1 MANEE
6 TLRDYLKWVTA
17 DLHQTRQRLQELE
30 AADPEPIAIVGMS
43 CRYPGGVR
51 SPEDLWQLATS
62 GVDAISSFPLDR
74 GWESLGDAT
83 DSGGPS
89 FAMEGGFLDG
99 VGGFDPAFFGISPRE
114 ALAMDP
120 QQRLLLETSW
130 EAFERA
136 GITVDTL
143 KGSRT
148 GVFAGTTGQ
157 DYSTLL
163 QPPPEGTGGYVLTG
177 TSASVVSGRIAYTL
191 GLEGP
196 AVTVDTACS
205 TSLVTLHLAVQALRS
220 GECSLALAGGATV
233 MSTPAAFYGFSDQ
246 GGLAADGRCKSFAST
261 ADGTSWSEGVGVLLL
276 ERLSD
281 ARRNGR
287 EVLAVVRGSAVN
299 QDGAS
304 NGLTA
309 PNGPS
314 QQRVI
319 LQALANARLSAQ
331 AVDAVEAHGTGT
343 RLGDPIEAEALMAT
357 YGQDRPAERPL
368 LLGALKSNI
377 GHTQAAAGVAGVIK
391 MVQAVRHGVLP
402 RTLHVDEPS
411 SHVDWSAGAVELV
424 TEQRAWPET
433 GEPRRAGVSSFGMSG
448 TNAHVIVEQAPEA
461 EPVVTESVA
470 GSVPVVGAG
479 VPFVLSGK
487 SEDALRAQA
496 ERLRLAVEG
505 GGVLPELSAVGRSLA
520 LGRSRFEH
528 RAVVLAG
535 DAGSL
540 VGALSAVVE
549 GRAAGD
555 VVRGVAGRAVRP
567 VFVFPGQGAQWVGM
581 AAGLLESSAV
591 FAGRMAE
598 CGAALEPFTDWRL
611 LDVVRGEVG
620 APGFDRVDVVQPVL
634 WAVMVSL
641 AELWRVCGVEPAA
654 VIGHSQG
661 EIAAAVVAGG
671 LSLEDGAR
679 VVALRSRALLALSG
693 GGGMVSV
700 SLPVAEV
707 RERLTVWGGRV
718 SVAAVNGPSSVVVSG
733 EPGALEELVASCA
746 EEGVRAKRIAVDYA
760 SHSAQVELIEEELA
774 GLLAGVV
781 PVSGRVPFY
790 STLTGAVLDDTAG
803 LDGGYWYR
811 NLRSTV
817 EFESAVRAAAG
828 DGLAVFIEVSPHPV
842 LNLGLQETFDAVGS
856 DAVALGTLRRDVDEA
871 HRFMTSLA
879 EAHVHG
885 VELDWEAVF
894 AGQRATHVDLPT
906 YPFQHQQFWPE
917 VQEVSVAGTA
927 DPVDAEFWDVV
938 ERGDLE
944 ALAETLELGG
954 ATRDSLGE
962 VLPVLSSWR
971 RQRRDESTVDAWRYR
986 VTWKPVTAAAPAM
999 SGSWLLVVPAVEA
1012 DHETVRET
1020 VRGLT
1025 RHGADVSVF
1034 TVSGTEVDRGI
1045 LAARLADAPEPAGVV
1060 SLLALLHGPDLEYP
1074 VIPAGLAAN
1083 VELVKAL
1090 GDAGRQAPLWC
1101 LTRSAV
1107 SVGRSDG
1114 PVRTEQ
1120 AMNWGFGRV
1129 VALEHPERWGGLI
1142 DLSETLDDRA
1152 WTRICGVLSGGEDAE
1167 DQVAVRAS
1175 GVFGRRLQRARAG
1188 QGSAGPRWTPRG
1200 TVLITGGTG
1209 ALGSFIAHRLI
1220 DQGAEHV
1227 VLTSRRGAD
1236 APGARELEE
1245 RLTALGARVT
1255 LAACDVADRDALAS
1269 TVQGLRDAGDRIT
1282 AVVHAAGVGQLS
1294 VIDETSRAEYA
1305 DVLQAKVLGAAH
1317 LHEVLGDEELD
1328 AFVLFSSISGI
1339 WGSGGQGAYGAANAY
1354 LDALAQQRRADGLAA
1369 TAMSWGAWG
1378 GAGMAKGSAEE
1389 ILSRRGLPVMDPELA
1404 IDAMQDAVGHD
1415 ETMLTVADVRWER
1428 FVPTFTVARPSPLLA
1443 DLPEARRIL
1452 DDAAAVDAAETGD
1465 LSAFQRSLAELPEN
1479 ERLAAVLD
1487 LVRTEAAAVLGLAD
1501 AVALE
1506 ANRAFRE
1513 LGFDSLTAVEVRN
1526 RLKAATGLR
1535 LSTTLVF
1542 DYPTATV
1549 LAEYLLAESLGHED
1563 DTAATAPTVGAAVDD
1578 DPIVIVGMGCRFPG
1592 DVRTPEQLWD
1602 LAATGTDAISGFP
1615 ADRGW
1620 ERAFADDGSGPG
1632 FTPMG
1637 GFLNGAAAF
1646 DAGFFGISPRE
1657 ALAMDPQQRLLLE
1670 TSWEA
1675 FERSGIVPAA
1685 VRGSSTGVF
1694 IGASSQGYASDV
1706 HQPPEGVEGYLLT
1719 GTATAVISGR
1729 IAYALGLEGPAVTI
1743 DTACS
1748 SSLVA
1753 LHLAAQALRQGECS
1767 MALAGGAAI
1776 MATPAVFAEFSRQ
1789 GGLSS
1794 DGRCKAFAE
1803 ASDGTGWGEGVG
1815 VLLLERLSDAERN
1828 GHRVLAVVKGS
1839 AINQD
1844 GASNGISA
1852 PNGPSQQRVIRQAL
1866 VNAGLTADQVDAVE
1880 AHGTGTTLGDP
1891 IEAQAVLTTYGRN
1904 RDGRL
1909 PLLLGSLKSNIG
1921 HTQAAAGVAGII
1933 KMVMALRHGVLP
1945 KTLHVDQPSTHVDW
1959 TEGAVELLTE
1969 RRDWPET
1976 GHPRRCGISSF
1987 GVSGTNAHVILEQA
2001 PEHTPAATAP
2011 PAPRTQGGPAALPW
2025 VLSARDEEAL
2035 RGQAERL
2042 CTTVVADPGLDPLD
2056 VAYSLATTRSVH
2068 ERHAVVV
2075 AADRDAF
2082 LDGLTALADQG
2093 TAAGL
2098 VRDAGARGR
2107 VGVLFSGQ
2115 GSQRAGMGRELYEA
2129 YPVFAD
2135 AFDAVCAELDRHL
2148 DRPLREVVFGEGAGE
2163 LLDQTQFTQ
2172 AGLFAL
2178 EVALFELVTSWG
2190 VKPDFLLGHS
2200 IGELSAAYVAG
2211 VLSLEDAAALVAAR
2225 GRLMQALPT
2234 GGTMVSLQAAE
2245 HEVLPLLLDGVSIAA
2260 LNGPSATVISGDEAA
2275 VLEIA
2280 AHFEGEGR
2288 KTKRLRVSHAFHS
2301 PRMDAMLDDFR
2312 AVAQGLTFN
2321 APQLSIVSDVTG
2333 AVLSAEEIQDPEYWV
2348 RHVREAVRFLDGIR
2362 TLESAGVTAF
2372 LELGPD
2378 GVLSAMAQDCVT
2390 SGSEDEQQLTFVPA
2404 LRKNRDEPESLL
2416 TALAELHVR
2425 GKTVDW
2431 ATYFAEVGAGARRVD
2446 LPTYAFQHGH
2456 YWLKGGAGAGD
2467 VRAAGLGT
2475 ADHPLLDATVELGHS
2490 DEYVFTGRLSLDSH
2504 PWLADHTVMG
2514 TVLMPGTAFVELAVK
2529 AGDDVGCDH
2538 LEELTIEAPLV
2549 LSPEGAVGLQ
2559 LWVGPAD
2566 EAGRRA
2572 VEIHSRDLGRAEA
2585 AWTRHA
2591 SGALTSG
2598 GDRPDAGD
2606 LTVWPPEGA
2615 TEVPVDGLY
2624 DYLTAIGY
2632 GYGPVFQGLR
2642 AAWRLGEEVFVE
2654 VALPDRTE
2662 TEAARFGL
2670 HPALLDSAL
2679 HAMGLSTSH
2688 DADGDGGGRNRLPFA
2703 WNGVTLYAAGADALR
2718 VRITP
2723 KDSQDSTGAKGPEGV
2738 SLTLAD
2744 PKGALVAVIES
2755 LVLRT
2760 VTSAQLDGARQS
2772 THHDSLFRLGWSPAA
2787 VDRTFPEAR
2796 WAVLGADHLGL
2807 VASGVGVDAFAALD
2821 DLAAAP
2827 TPPPA
2832 VLLAFAPSATD
2843 AAASEAAHERTAEAL
2858 ETVQAWLA
2866 DERFTDVLMVV
2877 ATRGAVAVD
2886 GEDVTDLAQAAVWG
2900 LLRSAQS
2907 EAPGRFVLVDIDD
2920 ADVSAQ
2926 SLVTAVACGEQ
2937 QLAVR
2942 AGEILVPRLDRV
2954 AVAALDAEPVADPDA
2969 ANREDADAADREDAD
2984 QGDTAGQPGTALI
2997 TGASGFLGGLVARRL
3012 AERGTRH
3019 LLLVSRRGADAPNAA
3034 QLAEELAESGVE
3046 VTFAACDTSDR
3057 SALAAVLAEIPA
3069 AHPLTTVVHAAGIVD
3084 DGVLASLT
3092 PQRLADVLRP
3102 KVDAAW
3108 HLHELTKE
3116 LAVRE
3121 FVLFSSAA
3129 GTFGG
3134 PGQANYAAANAF
3146 LDGLAQHRSAQGLPA
3161 VSLAWGPW
3169 AESGMAGRMDEADI
3183 ARMAR
3188 SGLAPLTQEQGIE
3201 LFDTGRAAG
3210 HAVLMPTRLTAG
3222 SPQVRPDAIPPLL
3235 RGLIRGPVRP
3245 TAAGKSGPTG
3255 ASAAD
3260 LKQRLAAADTAERD
3274 RILLDILRTAIADV
3288 LGHGSPAAVEV
3299 TRGFLEIGFDSLT
3312 AVELRNRLNA
3322 ETGLRLPSTLVF
3334 DHPSPEAL
3342 ATHLRDQLV
3351 EDGATSALALLAELD
3366 RLERVLAAVASDDA
3380 DRAAVTDRLR
3390 GLMSTW
3396 NGGGT
3401 EADASGGQDLES
3413 ATADEIFDLL
3423 DEELETS

>member
-1 MANEE
+1 
-6 TLRDYLKWVTA
+6 
-17 DLHQTRQRLQELE
+17 
-30 AADPEPIAIVGMS
+30 
-43 CRYPGGVR
+43 
-51 SPEDLWQLATS
+51 
-62 GVDAISSFPLDR
+62 
-74 GWESLGDAT
+74 
-83 DSGGPS
+83 
-89 FAMEGGFLDG
+89 
-99 VGGFDPAFFGISPRE
+99 
-114 ALAMDP
+114 
-120 QQRLLLETSW
+120 
-130 EAFERA
+130 
-136 GITVDTL
+136 
-143 KGSRT
+143 
-148 GVFAGTTGQ
+148 
-157 DYSTLL
+157 
-163 QPPPEGTGGYVLTG
+163 
-177 TSASVVSGRIAYTL
+177 
-191 GLEGP
+191 
-196 AVTVDTACS
+196 
-205 TSLVTLHLAVQALRS
+205 
-220 GECSLALAGGATV
+220 
-233 MSTPAAFYGFSDQ
+233 
-246 GGLAADGRCKSFAST
+246 
-261 ADGTSWSEGVGVLLL
+261 
-276 ERLSD
+276 
-281 ARRNGR
+281 
-287 EVLAVVRGSAVN
+287 
-299 QDGAS
+299 
-304 NGLTA
+304 
-309 PNGPS
+309 
-314 QQRVI
+314 
-319 LQALANARLSAQ
+319 
-331 AVDAVEAHGTGT
+331 
-343 RLGDPIEAEALMAT
+343 
-357 YGQDRPAERPL
+357 
-368 LLGALKSNI
+368 
-377 GHTQAAAGVAGVIK
+377 
-391 MVQAVRHGVLP
+391 
-402 RTLHVDEPS
+402 
-411 SHVDWSAGAVELV
+411 
-424 TEQRAWPET
+424 
-433 GEPRRAGVSSFGMSG
+433 
-448 TNAHVIVEQAPEA
+448 
-461 EPVVTESVA
+461 
-470 GSVPVVGAG
+470 
-479 VPFVLSGK
+479 
-487 SEDALRAQA
+487 
-496 ERLRLAVEG
+496 
-505 GGVLPELSAVGRSLA
+505 
-520 LGRSRFEH
+520 
-528 RAVVLAG
+528 
-535 DAGSL
+535 
-540 VGALSAVVE
+540 
-549 GRAAGD
+549 
-555 VVRGVAGRAVRP
+555 
-567 VFVFPGQGAQWVGM
+567 
-581 AAGLLESSAV
+581 
-591 FAGRMAE
+591 
-598 CGAALEPFTDWRL
+598 
-611 LDVVRGEVG
+611 
-620 APGFDRVDVVQPVL
+620 
-634 WAVMVSL
+634 
-641 AELWRVCGVEPAA
+641 
-654 VIGHSQG
+654 
-661 EIAAAVVAGG
+661 
-671 LSLEDGAR
+671 
-679 VVALRSRALLALSG
+679 
-693 GGGMVSV
+693 
-700 SLPVAEV
+700 
-707 RERLTVWGGRV
+707 
-718 SVAAVNGPSSVVVSG
+718 
-733 EPGALEELVASCA
+733 
-746 EEGVRAKRIAVDYA
+746 
-760 SHSAQVELIEEELA
+760 
-774 GLLAGVV
+774 
-781 PVSGRVPFY
+781 
-790 STLTGAVLDDTAG
+790 
-803 LDGGYWYR
+803 
-811 NLRSTV
+811 TV
-817 EFESAVRAAAG
+817 EFEQAVRAAAG
-828 DGLAVFIEVSPHPV
+828 DGLGVFIEVSPHPV
-842 LNLGLQETFDAVGS
+842 LNLGLQETFDAAGS
-856 DAVALGTLRRDVDEA
+856 EAVALGTLRRDEDEA

-885 VELDWEAVF
+885 VGLDWQAVF
-894 AGQRATHVDLPT
+894 AGQPTTHVDLPT

-917 VQEVSVAGTA
+917 AREVSVAGTA

-971 RQRRDESTVDAWRYR
+971 RQRRDESTLDAWRYR
-986 VTWKPVTAAAPAM
+986 VTWKPVTAAAPVL
-999 SGSWLLVVPAVEA
+999 SGSWLLVVPAAEA

-1034 TVSGTEVDRGI
+1034 TVSGTEADRGI
-1045 LAARLADAPEPAGVV
+1045 LAARLADEPEPAGVV
-1060 SLLALLHGPDLEYP
+1060 SLLALLQGPDPEHP
-1074 VIPAGLAAN
+1074 VMPAGLAAN

-1090 GDAGRQAPLWC
+1090 GDAGRPAPLWC

-1142 DLSETLDDRA
+1142 DLPEILDDRA

-1175 GVFGRRLQRARAG
+1175 GVFGRRLQRARSG
-1188 QGSAGPRWTPRG
+1188 QGSTGARWTPRG

-1209 ALGSFIAHRLI
+1209 ALGSFIAHRLV

-1227 VLTSRRGAD
+1227 VLTSRRGAH

-1255 LAACDVADRDALAS
+1255 LAACDVADRDVLAA

-1305 DVLQAKVLGAAH
+1305 DVLRAKVLGAAH
-1317 LHEVLGDEELD
+1317 LHEVFGDEQLD
-1328 AFVLFSSISGI
+1328 AFILFSSISGI

-1354 LDALAQQRRADGLAA
+1354 LDALAQQRRAVGLAA

-1443 DLPEARRIL
+1443 DLPEVRRIL
-1452 DDAAAVDAAETGD
+1452 DDAAAVEAAETGD

-1479 ERLAAVLD
+1479 ERPAAVLD

-1501 AVALE
+1501 AATLE

-1549 LAEYLLAESLGHED
+1549 LAEHLLAESLGHGD
-1563 DTAATAPTVGAAVDD
+1563 DTAVTAPAGAAADD

-1803 ASDGTGWGEGVG
+1803 AADGTGWGEGVG

-1828 GHRVLAVVKGS
+1828 GHRVLAVVRGS

-1891 IEAQAVLTTYGRN
+1891 IEAQAVLTTYGRD

-1933 KMVMALRHGVLP
+1933 KMVMALGHGVLP
-1945 KTLHVDQPSTHVDW
+1945 RTLHVDEPSTHVDW

-2001 PEHTPAATAP
+2001 PEHAPAAVAP
-2011 PAPRTQGGPAALPW
+2011 PAPRTQSGPAALPW

-2035 RGQAERL
+2035 RDQAERL
-2042 CTTVVADPGLDPLD
+2042 RTTVVADPGLDSLD

-2068 ERHAVVV
+2068 EHRAVVV
-2075 AADRDAF
+2075 ATDRDAF
-2082 LDGLTALADQG
+2082 LDGLVALAEQG

-2098 VRDAGARGR
+2098 VREAGARGR

-2135 AFDAVCAELDRHL
+2135 AFDAVCAELDRYL
-2148 DRPLREVVFGEGAGE
+2148 DRPLREVVFDGGE

-2234 GGTMVSLQAAE
+2234 DGEMVSLQAAE
-2245 HEVLPLLLDGVSIAA
+2245 DEVLPLLTDGVSIAA
-2260 LNGPSATVISGDEAA
+2260 LNGPRATVISGDEDA
-2275 VLEIA
+2275 VLAIA

-2312 AVAQGLTFN
+2312 KVAQGLTFN
-2321 APQLSIVSDVTG
+2321 APQLAIVCDVTG
-2333 AVLSAEEIQDPEYWV
+2333 EVLSAEEVQNPEYWV

-2362 TLESAGVTAF
+2362 TLEAAGVTAF

-2390 SGSEDEQQLTFVPA
+2390 SGSAESTFVPA
-2404 LRKNRDEPESLL
+2404 LRKNRDEPDALL

-2425 GKTVDW
+2425 GKAVDW
-2431 ATYFAEVGAGARRVD
+2431 SAYFSEAGAGARRVD

-2456 YWLKGGAGAGD
+2456 YWLEGGAAAGD

-2475 ADHPLLDATVELGHS
+2475 ADHPLLGAAVELGHS
-2490 DEYVFTGRLSLDSH
+2490 DEHVFTGRLSLDSH

-2538 LEELTIEAPLV
+2538 LEELTIEAPLI

-2572 VEIHSRDLGRAEA
+2572 VEIHSRDLGRAGA

-2591 SGALTSG
+2591 SGTLTSG
-2598 GDRPDAGD
+2598 GDRPAAGD

-2642 AAWRLGEEVFVE
+2642 GAWRLGEEVFAE
-2654 VALPDRTE
+2654 VALPDGTE
-2662 TEAARFGL
+2662 TAAARFGL

-2723 KDSQDSTGAKGPEGV
+2723 KDSQDSTGTNGTTSAKGPEGV

-2744 PKGALVAVIES
+2744 PKGTPVAVIES

-2787 VDRTFPEAR
+2787 VDRTFPDAR

-2807 VASGVGVDAFAALD
+2807 AASGVGVDAFAGLD

-2843 AAASEAAHERTAEAL
+2843 SAASEAVHERTAEAL

-2877 ATRGAVAVD
+2877 ATRGAVAVA

-2926 SLVTAVACGEQ
+2926 SLVTAVACGEP

-2942 AGEILVPRLDRV
+2942 AGEILAPRLDRV
-2954 AVAALDAEPVADPDA
+2954 AVAEPDAESVADP
-2969 ANREDADAADREDAD
+2969 DAADREDAD
-2984 QGDTAGQPGTALI
+2984 RDDADRLDTGQGGTVDQPGTVLI

-3012 AERGTRH
+3012 AERGARH
-3019 LLLVSRRGADAPNAA
+3019 LLLVSRRGGDAPNAA
-3034 QLAEELAESGVE
+3034 QLAEELAESGAE

-3116 LAVRE
+3116 LALRE

-3245 TAAGKSGPTG
+3245 AAAGKSGPTG

-3260 LKQRLAAADTAERD
+3260 LKQRLAAADAAERD

-3342 ATHLRDQLV
+3342 AAHLRDELV
-3351 EDGATSALALLAELD
+3351 EDGATSGLALLAELD
-3366 RLERVLAAVASDDA
+3366 RLERALGAVASDDA
-3380 DRAAVTDRLR
+3380 DRAVVTDRLR
-3390 GLMSTW
+3390 GLMSAW

-3401 EADASGGQDLES
+3401 EAEAPGGQDLES

>member
-30 AADPEPIAIVGMS
+30 TADPEPIAIVGMS

-51 SPEDLWQLATS
+51 SPEDLWQLTAS
-62 GVDAISSFPLDR
+62 GVDAISAFPLDR

-83 DSGGPS
+83 DSAGPS
-89 FAMEGGFLDG
+89 FAMEGGFLNG

-136 GITVDTL
+136 GITVDAL

-331 AVDAVEAHGTGT
+331 DVDAVEAHGTGT

-357 YGQDRPAERPL
+357 YGQGRPAERPL

-433 GEPRRAGVSSFGMSG
+433 GAPRRAGVSSFGMSG
-448 TNAHVIVEQAPEA
+448 TNAHVIVEQAPEV
-461 EPVVTESVA
+461 EPVAVEPSGGA
-470 GSVPVVGAG
+470 APVVGAG

-505 GGVLPELSAVGRSLA
+505 GGLPELPVVGRALA

-540 VGALSAVVE
+540 AGALSAVVE
-549 GRAAGD
+549 GRSVGA

-567 VFVFPGQGAQWVGM
+567 VFVFPGQGAQWRGM
-581 AAGLLESSAV
+581 AAGLLESSPV

-611 LDVVRGEVG
+611 LDVVRQEPG

-641 AELWRVCGVEPAA
+641 AELWRACGVEPAA

-679 VVALRSRALLALSG
+679 VVALRSKALLALSG

-700 SLPVAEV
+700 SLPVVEV
-707 RERLTVWGGRV
+707 RERLTAWDGRI

-733 EPGALEELVASCA
+733 EPQALEELVASCA
-746 EEGVRAKRIAVDYA
+746 EQDVRAKKIAVDYA
-760 SHSAQVELIEEELA
+760 SHSAQVELIEAELA
-774 GLLAGVV
+774 DLLAGVA

-790 STLTGAVLDDTAG
+790 STLTGTLLEDTAG

-817 EFESAVRAAAG
+817 EFERAVRAAEA
-828 DGLAVFIEVSPHPV
+828 DGLAVFVEVSPHPV
-842 LNLGLQETFDAVGS
+842 LNLGLQETFEAAGT
-856 DAVALGTLRRDVDEA
+856 DAVALGTLRRDEDEA
-871 HRFMTSLA
+871 RRFMTSLA

-885 VELDWEAVF
+885 VELDWQALF
-894 AGQRATHVDLPT
+894 AGQQATHVDLPT

-917 VQEVSVAGTA
+917 AREVSVAAAA

-954 ATRDSLGE
+954 AIRDSLGE

-971 RQRRDESTVDAWRYR
+971 RQRRDESTVEAWRYR
-986 VTWKPVTAAAPAM
+986 VTWKPVTAAAPAL
-999 SGSWLLVVPAVEA
+999 SGSWLLVVPAAEA

-1025 RHGADVSVF
+1025 RHGAEVTVF

-1045 LAARLADAPEPAGVV
+1045 LAARLADGPEPAGVV
-1060 SLLALLHGPDLEYP
+1060 SLLALLQGPDPEHP

-1090 GDAGRQAPLWC
+1090 GDAGRQASLWC

-1142 DLSETLDDRA
+1142 DLPEILDDRA
-1152 WTRICGVLSGGEDAE
+1152 WTRICGVLSGEEAE

-1175 GVFGRRLQRARAG
+1175 GVFGRRLQRARSG
-1188 QGSAGPRWTPRG
+1188 QGSAGTRWTPRG

-1209 ALGSFIAHRLI
+1209 ALGSFIARRLI

-1255 LAACDVADRDALAS
+1255 LAACDVADRDALTA

-1305 DVLQAKVLGAAH
+1305 DVLRAKVLGAAH
-1317 LHEVLGDEELD
+1317 LHEAFGEEELD
-1328 AFVLFSSISGI
+1328 AFILFSSISGI

-1354 LDALAQQRRADGLAA
+1354 LDALAQQRRTDGLAA

-1404 IDAMQDAVGHD
+1404 IDAMQDAVGHE

-1443 DLPEARRIL
+1443 DLPEVRRVL
-1452 DDAAAVDAAETGD
+1452 DDAAALEAAETGD
-1465 LSAFQRSLAELPEN
+1465 LSAFQQSLAELPEN
-1479 ERLAAVLD
+1479 ERPAAVLD

-1501 AVALE
+1501 AAALE

-1542 DYPTATV
+1542 DYPTASV
-1549 LAEYLLAESLGHED
+1549 LAEHLLAESLGHEH
-1563 DTAATAPTVGAAVDD
+1563 DTTAPAPTAGAADDD

-1602 LAATGTDAISGFP
+1602 LAAAGTDAISGFP

-1637 GFLNGAAAF
+1637 GFLDGAAAF

-1803 ASDGTGWGEGVG
+1803 AADGTGWGEGVG
-1815 VLLLERLSDAERN
+1815 VLLLERMSDAERN

-1891 IEAQAVLTTYGRN
+1891 IEAQAVLTTYGRD

-1945 KTLHVDQPSTHVDW
+1945 KTLHVDEPSTHVDW

-2001 PEHTPAATAP
+2001 PEHTPDATAP
-2011 PAPRTQGGPAALPW
+2011 RTPGGPAALPW

-2042 CTTVVADPGLDPLD
+2042 RTTVAADPGLDPLD

-2068 ERHAVVV
+2068 ERRAVVV

-2082 LDGLTALADQG
+2082 LTALTALADQG
-2093 TAAGL
+2093 TAPGL

-2148 DRPLREVVFGEGAGE
+2148 ERPLREVVFGEGE

-2178 EVALFELVTSWG
+2178 EVALFELVKSWG
-2190 VKPDFLLGHS
+2190 VRPDFLLGHS

-2211 VLSLEDAAALVAAR
+2211 VLSLEDAAELVAAR
-2225 GRLMQALPT
+2225 GRLMQALPA
-2234 GGTMVSLQAAE
+2234 GGAMVSLQAGE
-2245 HEVLPLLLDGVSIAA
+2245 DEVVPLLVEGVSIAA
-2260 LNGPSATVISGDEAA
+2260 LNGPRSTVISGDEAE
-2275 VLEIA
+2275 VLRIA

-2333 AVLSAEEIQDPEYWV
+2333 EVLSAEEVQDPEYWV
-2348 RHVREAVRFLDGIR
+2348 RHVREAVRFLDGVR

-2390 SGSEDEQQLTFVPA
+2390 SGSGSEGGELTFVPA
-2404 LRKNRDEPESLL
+2404 LRKNREEPETLL
-2416 TALAELHVR
+2416 AALAELHVR
-2425 GKTVDW
+2425 GKAVDW
-2431 ATYFAEVGAGARRVD
+2431 STYFSGTGARRVD

-2456 YWLKGGAGAGD
+2456 YWLEGGAAVGD

-2475 ADHPLLDATVELGHS
+2475 ADHPLLGAAVELGHS

-2504 PWLADHTVMG
+2504 PWLADHAVMG

-2549 LSPEGAVGLQ
+2549 LSPGGAVGLQ

-2572 VEIHSRDLGRAEA
+2572 VEIHSRDLGQPEA

-2591 SGALTSG
+2591 SGALTAG
-2598 GDRPDAGD
+2598 GDRPGVGD

-2624 DYLTAIGY
+2624 EYLTAIGY
-2632 GYGPVFQGLR
+2632 GYGPVFQGLC
-2642 AAWRLGEEVFVE
+2642 AAWRLGEEVFAE

-2679 HAMGLSTSH
+2679 HAMGLSTAH

-2723 KDSQDSTGAKGPEGV
+2723 KNAQESQHSQGATGAKDPKGAKGPDGV

-2760 VTSAQLDGARQS
+2760 VTSAQLDGVRQS

-2787 VDRTFPEAR
+2787 VDRTFPDAR

-2807 VASGVGVDAFAALD
+2807 AESGVDVDAFVGLD

-2832 VLLAFAPSATD
+2832 VLLAFAPAATD
-2843 AAASEAAHERTAEAL
+2843 TAASEAAHERTAEAL
-2858 ETVQAWLA
+2858 EVVQAWLA
-2866 DERFTDVLMVV
+2866 DERFNDVLMVV

-2920 ADVSAQ
+2920 TDVSAQ
-2926 SLVTAVACGEQ
+2926 SLATAVACGEP

-2954 AVAALDAEPVADPDA
+2954 AAAEPVADPGATDQEDA
-2969 ANREDADAADREDAD
+2969 A
-2984 QGDTAGQPGTALI
+2984 GQSGTALI

-3012 AERGTRH
+3012 AERGTPH
-3019 LLLVSRRGADAPNAA
+3019 LLLVSRRGGDAPNAA
-3034 QLAEELAESGVE
+3034 QLAEELAASGAK

-3057 SALAAVLAEIPA
+3057 SALAAVLADIPA

-3084 DGVLASLT
+3084 DGVVASLT

-3116 LAVRE
+3116 LAVGE
-3121 FVLFSSAA
+3121 FVLFSSPA

-3146 LDGLAQHRSAQGLPA
+3146 LDGLAQHRSAHGLPA

-3188 SGLAPLTQEQGIE
+3188 AGLAPLTQEQGLE

-3210 HAVLMPTRLTAG
+3210 HAVIMPTRLTTG

-3245 TAAGKSGPTG
+3245 TAGKSGPTG

-3260 LKQRLAAADTAERD
+3260 LKQRLAAADAAERD
-3274 RILLDILRTAIADV
+3274 RILLDTLRTAIADV

-3342 ATHLRDQLV
+3342 AAHLRDELV
-3351 EDGATSALALLAELD
+3351 EDGTTSALSLLAELD
-3366 RLERVLAAVASDDA
+3366 RLERALAGVPSDDS

-3390 GLMSTW
+3390 GLMSAW

-3401 EADASGGQDLES
+3401 DADAPGGQDLES
-3413 ATADEIFDLL
+3413 ATADELFDLL

>member
-1 MANEE
+1 
-6 TLRDYLKWVTA
+6 
-17 DLHQTRQRLQELE
+17 
-30 AADPEPIAIVGMS
+30 
-43 CRYPGGVR
+43 
-51 SPEDLWQLATS
+51 TS
-62 GVDAISSFPLDR
+62 V
-74 GWESLGDAT
+74 
-83 DSGGPS
+83 
-89 FAMEGGFLDG
+89 
-99 VGGFDPAFFGISPRE
+99 
-114 ALAMDP
+114 
-120 QQRLLLETSW
+120 
-130 EAFERA
+130 
-136 GITVDTL
+136 
-143 KGSRT
+143 
-148 GVFAGTTGQ
+148 
-157 DYSTLL
+157 
-163 QPPPEGTGGYVLTG
+163 
-177 TSASVVSGRIAYTL
+177 
-191 GLEGP
+191 
-196 AVTVDTACS
+196 
-205 TSLVTLHLAVQALRS
+205 
-220 GECSLALAGGATV
+220 
-233 MSTPAAFYGFSDQ
+233 
-246 GGLAADGRCKSFAST
+246 
-261 ADGTSWSEGVGVLLL
+261 
-276 ERLSD
+276 
-281 ARRNGR
+281 
-287 EVLAVVRGSAVN
+287 
-299 QDGAS
+299 
-304 NGLTA
+304 
-309 PNGPS
+309 
-314 QQRVI
+314 
-319 LQALANARLSAQ
+319 
-331 AVDAVEAHGTGT
+331 
-343 RLGDPIEAEALMAT
+343 
-357 YGQDRPAERPL
+357 
-368 LLGALKSNI
+368 
-377 GHTQAAAGVAGVIK
+377 
-391 MVQAVRHGVLP
+391 
-402 RTLHVDEPS
+402 
-411 SHVDWSAGAVELV
+411 
-424 TEQRAWPET
+424 
-433 GEPRRAGVSSFGMSG
+433 
-448 TNAHVIVEQAPEA
+448 
-461 EPVVTESVA
+461 
-470 GSVPVVGAG
+470 
-479 VPFVLSGK
+479 
-487 SEDALRAQA
+487 
-496 ERLRLAVEG
+496 
-505 GGVLPELSAVGRSLA
+505 
-520 LGRSRFEH
+520 
-528 RAVVLAG
+528 
-535 DAGSL
+535 
-540 VGALSAVVE
+540 
-549 GRAAGD
+549 
-555 VVRGVAGRAVRP
+555 
-567 VFVFPGQGAQWVGM
+567 
-581 AAGLLESSAV
+581 
-591 FAGRMAE
+591 
-598 CGAALEPFTDWRL
+598 
-611 LDVVRGEVG
+611 
-620 APGFDRVDVVQPVL
+620 
-634 WAVMVSL
+634 
-641 AELWRVCGVEPAA
+641 
-654 VIGHSQG
+654 
-661 EIAAAVVAGG
+661 
-671 LSLEDGAR
+671 
-679 VVALRSRALLALSG
+679 
-693 GGGMVSV
+693 
-700 SLPVAEV
+700 
-707 RERLTVWGGRV
+707 
-718 SVAAVNGPSSVVVSG
+718 
-733 EPGALEELVASCA
+733 
-746 EEGVRAKRIAVDYA
+746 
-760 SHSAQVELIEEELA
+760 
-774 GLLAGVV
+774 
-781 PVSGRVPFY
+781 
-790 STLTGAVLDDTAG
+790 
-803 LDGGYWYR
+803 
-811 NLRSTV
+811 
-817 EFESAVRAAAG
+817 
-828 DGLAVFIEVSPHPV
+828 
-842 LNLGLQETFDAVGS
+842 
-856 DAVALGTLRRDVDEA
+856 
-871 HRFMTSLA
+871 A

-885 VELDWEAVF
+885 VEVDWEAVF
-894 AGQRATHVDLPT
+894 AGQEATHVDLPT
-906 YPFQHQQFWPE
+906 YPFQRQRYWPE
-917 VQEVSVAGTA
+917 AQEISGVGTA

-938 ERGDLE
+938 ERGDLA

-954 ATRDSLGE
+954 TTRDSLGE

-986 VTWKPVTAAAPAM
+986 VTWKPVTATAPAL

-1045 LAARLADAPEPAGVV
+1045 LAARLADEPEPAGVV
-1060 SLLALLHGPDLEYP
+1060 SLLALLHGPDPEHP

-1090 GDAGRQAPLWC
+1090 GDAGCAAPLWC

-1114 PVRTEQ
+1114 PVHTEQ

-1142 DLSETLDDRA
+1142 DLPETLDDRA

-1188 QGSAGPRWTPRG
+1188 QGSTGIRWTPRG

-1255 LAACDVADRDALAS
+1255 LAACDVADHDALAA

-1305 DVLQAKVLGAAH
+1305 DVLRAKVLGAAH
-1317 LHEVLGDEELD
+1317 LNEVFGDEKLD
-1328 AFVLFSSISGI
+1328 AFILFSSISGI

-1354 LDALAQQRRADGLAA
+1354 LDALAQQRRAHGLAA

-1428 FVPTFTVARPSPLLA
+1428 FVPTFTVARPSPFLA
-1443 DLPEARRIL
+1443 DLPEVRRIL

-1479 ERLAAVLD
+1479 ERPAAVLD

-1549 LAEYLLAESLGHED
+1549 LAEHLLAESLGHED
-1563 DTAATAPTVGAAVDD
+1563 DTAATVPTAGAAADD

-1637 GFLNGAAAF
+1637 GFLTGAAAF

-1675 FERSGIVPAA
+1675 FERSGIVPAD

-1969 RRDWPET
+1969 RQDWPET

-2001 PEHTPAATAP
+2001 PEHTPAAVAP
-2011 PAPRTQGGPAALPW
+2011 PTPHTQGGPAALPW

-2042 CTTVVADPGLDPLD
+2042 HTMVVADPGLDPLD
-2056 VAYSLATTRSVH
+2056 IAYSLATTRSVH
-2068 ERHAVVV
+2068 ERRAVVV
-2075 AADRDAF
+2075 ATDRDAF

-2093 TAAGL
+2093 TAPGV
-2098 VRDAGARGR
+2098 VRDAGTRGR

-2129 YPVFAD
+2129 YPAFAD

-2148 DRPLREVVFGEGAGE
+2148 ERPLREVVFEGGE

-2172 AGLFAL
+2172 PGLFAL

-2234 GGTMVSLQAAE
+2234 GGAMVSLQAAE
-2245 HEVLPLLLDGVSIAA
+2245 DEVLPLLVDGVSIAA

-2312 AVAQGLTFN
+2312 KVAEGLTFN
-2321 APQLSIVSDVTG
+2321 APQLAIVSDVTG
-2333 AVLSAEEIQDPEYWV
+2333 EVLSAEEVRDPEYWV
-2348 RHVREAVRFLDGIR
+2348 RHVREAVRFLDGVR
-2362 TLESAGVTAF
+2362 TLEAEGVTAF
-2372 LELGPD
+2372 LELGPE

-2390 SGSEDEQQLTFVPA
+2390 SGSGGGDELTFVPV

-2416 TALAELHVR
+2416 TALAELYVR
-2425 GKTVDW
+2425 GKEVDW
-2431 ATYFAEVGAGARRVD
+2431 GTYLSEVGAGARRVD

-2456 YWLKGGAGAGD
+2456 YWLEGGAAAGD

-2475 ADHPLLDATVELGHS
+2475 ADHPLLNATVELGHS
-2490 DEYVFTGRLSLDSH
+2490 DEYVFSGRLSLDSH

-2591 SGALTSG
+2591 SGTLTSG
-2598 GDRPDAGD
+2598 GDRPDAAD

-2642 AAWRLGEEVFVE
+2642 AAWRLGEEVFAE

-2688 DADGDGGGRNRLPFA
+2688 EADADGGGRNRLPFA

-2723 KDSQDSTGAKGPEGV
+2723 KDSQGSTGTKGSMGTKGPEGV

-2744 PKGALVAVIES
+2744 PKGAPVAVIES

-2760 VTSAQLDGARQS
+2760 VTAAQLDGARQS

-2787 VDRTFPEAR
+2787 VDRTFPDAR

-2807 VASGVGVDAFAALD
+2807 AAAGVGVDAFAGLD

-2832 VLLAFAPSATD
+2832 VLFAFAPSATG

-2937 QLAVR
+2937 QLAIR
-2942 AGEILVPRLDRV
+2942 AGEILVPRLDKV
-2954 AVAALDAEPVADPDA
+2954 AITGVDAESATAPAP
-2969 ANREDADAADREDAD
+2969 DAADREDTD
-2984 QGDTAGQPGTALI
+2984 QGDIFGRPGTALI

-3012 AERGTRH
+3012 AGRGTRH

-3034 QLAEELAESGVE
+3034 QLAEDLAESGAE

-3084 DGVLASLT
+3084 DGVLASLN

-3146 LDGLAQHRSAQGLPA
+3146 LDGLAHHRSVQGLPA

-3169 AESGMAGRMDEADI
+3169 AESGMAGRMDDADI

-3188 SGLAPLTQEQGIE
+3188 SGLAPLTREQGIE

-3245 TAAGKSGPTG
+3245 AAAGKSGPTG

-3274 RILLDILRTAIADV
+3274 RILLDTLRTAIADV

-3342 ATHLRDQLV
+3342 AAHLRDELV

-3366 RLERVLAAVASDDA
+3366 RLERALVAVASDDA

-3390 GLMSTW
+3390 GLMSAW

-3401 EADASGGQDLES
+3401 EADAPGGQDLES

>member
-1 MANEE
+1 M
-6 TLRDYLKWVTA
+6 
-17 DLHQTRQRLQELE
+17 
-30 AADPEPIAIVGMS
+30 
-43 CRYPGGVR
+43 
-51 SPEDLWQLATS
+51 
-62 GVDAISSFPLDR
+62 
-74 GWESLGDAT
+74 
-83 DSGGPS
+83 
-89 FAMEGGFLDG
+89 
-99 VGGFDPAFFGISPRE
+99 
-114 ALAMDP
+114 
-120 QQRLLLETSW
+120 
-130 EAFERA
+130 
-136 GITVDTL
+136 
-143 KGSRT
+143 
-148 GVFAGTTGQ
+148 
-157 DYSTLL
+157 
-163 QPPPEGTGGYVLTG
+163 
-177 TSASVVSGRIAYTL
+177 
-191 GLEGP
+191 
-196 AVTVDTACS
+196 
-205 TSLVTLHLAVQALRS
+205 
-220 GECSLALAGGATV
+220 
-233 MSTPAAFYGFSDQ
+233 
-246 GGLAADGRCKSFAST
+246 
-261 ADGTSWSEGVGVLLL
+261 
-276 ERLSD
+276 
-281 ARRNGR
+281 
-287 EVLAVVRGSAVN
+287 
-299 QDGAS
+299 
-304 NGLTA
+304 
-309 PNGPS
+309 
-314 QQRVI
+314 
-319 LQALANARLSAQ
+319 
-331 AVDAVEAHGTGT
+331 
-343 RLGDPIEAEALMAT
+343 
-357 YGQDRPAERPL
+357 
-368 LLGALKSNI
+368 
-377 GHTQAAAGVAGVIK
+377 
-391 MVQAVRHGVLP
+391 
-402 RTLHVDEPS
+402 
-411 SHVDWSAGAVELV
+411 
-424 TEQRAWPET
+424 
-433 GEPRRAGVSSFGMSG
+433 
-448 TNAHVIVEQAPEA
+448 
-461 EPVVTESVA
+461 
-470 GSVPVVGAG
+470 
-479 VPFVLSGK
+479 
-487 SEDALRAQA
+487 
-496 ERLRLAVEG
+496 
-505 GGVLPELSAVGRSLA
+505 
-520 LGRSRFEH
+520 
-528 RAVVLAG
+528 
-535 DAGSL
+535 
-540 VGALSAVVE
+540 
-549 GRAAGD
+549 
-555 VVRGVAGRAVRP
+555 
-567 VFVFPGQGAQWVGM
+567 
-581 AAGLLESSAV
+581 
-591 FAGRMAE
+591 
-598 CGAALEPFTDWRL
+598 
-611 LDVVRGEVG
+611 
-620 APGFDRVDVVQPVL
+620 
-634 WAVMVSL
+634 
-641 AELWRVCGVEPAA
+641 
-654 VIGHSQG
+654 
-661 EIAAAVVAGG
+661 
-671 LSLEDGAR
+671 
-679 VVALRSRALLALSG
+679 
-693 GGGMVSV
+693 
-700 SLPVAEV
+700 
-707 RERLTVWGGRV
+707 
-718 SVAAVNGPSSVVVSG
+718 
-733 EPGALEELVASCA
+733 
-746 EEGVRAKRIAVDYA
+746 
-760 SHSAQVELIEEELA
+760 
-774 GLLAGVV
+774 
-781 PVSGRVPFY
+781 
-790 STLTGAVLDDTAG
+790 
-803 LDGGYWYR
+803 
-811 NLRSTV
+811 
-817 EFESAVRAAAG
+817 
-828 DGLAVFIEVSPHPV
+828 
-842 LNLGLQETFDAVGS
+842 
-856 DAVALGTLRRDVDEA
+856 
-871 HRFMTSLA
+871 
-879 EAHVHG
+879 
-885 VELDWEAVF
+885 ELDWGAVF
-894 AGQRATHVDLPT
+894 AGQEATHVDLPT
-906 YPFQHQQFWPE
+906 YPFQRQRYWPE
-917 VQEVSVAGTA
+917 AQEVSGVGTA

-938 ERGDLE
+938 ERGDLA

-954 ATRDSLGE
+954 TTRDSLGE

-986 VTWKPVTAAAPAM
+986 VTWKPVTATAPAL

-1045 LAARLADAPEPAGVV
+1045 LAARLADEPEPAGVV
-1060 SLLALLHGPDLEYP
+1060 SLLALLHGPDPEHP

-1090 GDAGRQAPLWC
+1090 GNAGCAAPLWC

-1114 PVRTEQ
+1114 PVHTEQ

-1142 DLSETLDDRA
+1142 DLPETLDDRA
-1152 WTRICGVLSGGEDAE
+1152 WTRICGVLSGGEDTE

-1188 QGSAGPRWTPRG
+1188 QGSAGIRWTPRG

-1227 VLTSRRGAD
+1227 VLTSRSGAD

-1255 LAACDVADRDALAS
+1255 LAACDVADHDALAA
-1269 TVQGLRDAGDRIT
+1269 TVQGLRDTGDRIT

-1305 DVLQAKVLGAAH
+1305 DVLRAKVLGAAH
-1317 LHEVLGDEELD
+1317 LNEVFGDEKLD
-1328 AFVLFSSISGI
+1328 AFILFSSISGI

-1354 LDALAQQRRADGLAA
+1354 LDALAQQRRAHGLAA

-1404 IDAMQDAVGHD
+1404 IDAMQDAVGND

-1428 FVPTFTVARPSPLLA
+1428 FVPTFTVARPSPFLA
-1443 DLPEARRIL
+1443 DLPEVRRIL

-1479 ERLAAVLD
+1479 ERPAAVLD

-1549 LAEYLLAESLGHED
+1549 LAEHLLAESLGHED
-1563 DTAATAPTVGAAVDD
+1563 DTAATVPTAGAAAADD

-1637 GFLNGAAAF
+1637 GFLTGAAAF

-1776 MATPAVFAEFSRQ
+1776 MATPAVFAEFSLQ

-1969 RRDWPET
+1969 RQDWPET

-2001 PEHTPAATAP
+2001 PEHTPAAVAP
-2011 PAPRTQGGPAALPW
+2011 PTPRTQGGPAALPW

-2042 CTTVVADPGLDPLD
+2042 HTMVVADPGLDPLD
-2056 VAYSLATTRSVH
+2056 IAYSLATTRSVH
-2068 ERHAVVV
+2068 ERRAVVV
-2075 AADRDAF
+2075 ATDRDAF

-2093 TAAGL
+2093 TAAGV
-2098 VRDAGARGR
+2098 VRDAGTRGR

-2115 GSQRAGMGRELYEA
+2115 GSQRAGMGRELYES

-2135 AFDAVCAELDRHL
+2135 AFDAVCAELERHL
-2148 DRPLREVVFGEGAGE
+2148 DQPLREVVFGESEGE
-2163 LLDQTQFTQ
+2163 GGLLDQTQFTQ

-2178 EVALFELVTSWG
+2178 EVSLFRLVEAWG
-2190 VKPDFLLGHS
+2190 VKPDYLLGHS

-2234 GGTMVSLQAAE
+2234 DGAMVSLQAAE
-2245 HEVLPLLLDGVSIAA
+2245 DEVLPLLVDGVSIAA

-2301 PRMDAMLDDFR
+2301 PRMDAMLDEFR
-2312 AVAQGLTFN
+2312 GVAEGLTFN
-2321 APQLSIVSDVTG
+2321 APQLTIVSDVTG
-2333 AVLSAEEIQDPEYWV
+2333 EVLSAEEVRDPEYWV
-2348 RHVREAVRFLDGIR
+2348 RHVREAVRFLDGVR
-2362 TLESAGVTAF
+2362 TLETEGVTAF

-2390 SGSEDEQQLTFVPA
+2390 SGSEGRDELTFVPV

-2416 TALAELHVR
+2416 TALAELYVR
-2425 GKTVDW
+2425 GKEVDW
-2431 ATYFAEVGAGARRVD
+2431 GTYLSEVGAGARRVD

-2456 YWLKGGAGAGD
+2456 YWLEGGAAAGD

-2475 ADHPLLDATVELGHS
+2475 ADHPLLNATVELGHS
-2490 DEYVFTGRLSLDSH
+2490 DEYVFSGRLSLDSH

-2591 SGALTSG
+2591 SGTLTSG
-2598 GDRPDAGD
+2598 GDRPDAAD

-2642 AAWRLGEEVFVE
+2642 AAWRLGEEVFAE

-2688 DADGDGGGRNRLPFA
+2688 DADADGGGRNRLPFA

-2723 KDSQDSTGAKGPEGV
+2723 KDSQDSTGTKGPEGV

-2744 PKGALVAVIES
+2744 PKGAPVAVIES

-2760 VTSAQLDGARQS
+2760 VTAAQLDGARQS

-2787 VDRTFPEAR
+2787 VDRTFPDAR

-2807 VASGVGVDAFAALD
+2807 AAAGVGVDAFAGLD

-2832 VLLAFAPSATD
+2832 VLFAFAPSATG

-2858 ETVQAWLA
+2858 GTVQAWLA

-2937 QLAVR
+2937 QLAIR
-2942 AGEILVPRLDRV
+2942 AGEILVPRLDKV
-2954 AVAALDAEPVADPDA
+2954 AITGVDAESATDPA
-2969 ANREDADAADREDAD
+2969 PDAADREDTD
-2984 QGDTAGQPGTALI
+2984 QGDILGQPGTALI

-3012 AERGTRH
+3012 AGRGTRH

-3034 QLAEELAESGVE
+3034 QLAEELAESGAE

-3084 DGVLASLT
+3084 DGVLASLN

-3146 LDGLAQHRSAQGLPA
+3146 LDGLAQHRSVQGLPA

-3169 AESGMAGRMDEADI
+3169 AESGMAGRMDDADI

-3245 TAAGKSGPTG
+3245 AAAGKSGPTG

-3274 RILLDILRTAIADV
+3274 RILLDTLRTAIADV

-3342 ATHLRDQLV
+3342 AAHLRDELV

-3366 RLERVLAAVASDDA
+3366 RLERALVAVASDDA

-3390 GLMSTW
+3390 GLMSAW

-3401 EADASGGQDLES
+3401 EADAPGGQDLES